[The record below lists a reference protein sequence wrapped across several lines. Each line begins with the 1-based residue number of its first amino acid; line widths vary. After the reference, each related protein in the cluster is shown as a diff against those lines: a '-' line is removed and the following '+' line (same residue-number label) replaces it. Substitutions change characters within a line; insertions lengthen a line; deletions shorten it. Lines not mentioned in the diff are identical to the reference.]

1 MITVAGVERALKGCG
16 VRATSDEAVNLWAK
30 VERLEPLDAVG
41 RFPPE

>member
-1 MITVAGVERALKGCG
+1 MITVAEVERTLRGCG

-41 RFPPE
+41 RFAPE